1 MVLEL
6 VRKYYDSNPKIS
18 LVNERRA
25 LKQGM
30 DEFRIVFDKREEK
43 ENQINAKFNRDLE
56 LHNIRRRMEINLL
69 KS

>member
-43 ENQINAKFNRDLE
+43 ENQINAKFIRDLE